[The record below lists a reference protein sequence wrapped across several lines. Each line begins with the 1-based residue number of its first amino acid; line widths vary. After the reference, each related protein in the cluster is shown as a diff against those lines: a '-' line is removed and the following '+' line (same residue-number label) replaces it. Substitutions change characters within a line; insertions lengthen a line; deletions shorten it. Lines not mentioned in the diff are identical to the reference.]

1 MGFGQIDTIYMK
13 KIKNTL
19 PKIGLAYLLVL
30 GLFLLV
36 SPTFSQTKKLPEDVY
51 IQIDNF
57 KNNAIKNRN
66 LGNDNAAATYLN
78 KIAYLYWEYFIYED
92 AVKYFHEVLAINQN
106 AGNSNGSQTVLQN
119 LAFVYSDMEQYDK
132 AIENFEKQL
141 EILKIKNDKQKLTEC
156 YSNLALTYN
165 SNGQYQEA
173 IKVAVIGLELSKNLN
188 HLKLM
193 RSFYGSLYESYDK
206 LGNEKQA
213 KANFELYSS
222 IDKHIQ
228 QQLFAEQQQLNKQ
241 KLQQIEAQKKETE
254 QALVKTQD
262 NLKEVEQISREKQLE
277 INLLNTE
284 NALKE
289 ATLQQAEARMKAERR
304 FIYFLLSVVVFICAL
319 AVLIFRQ
326 NQQKKRANAILKEL
340 NTEIERKNQQILD
353 SIKYASHI
361 QEAILPFEQNL
372 QTDFPDS
379 FVFYKPRDIVS
390 GDFYW
395 HSRFENKVFIA
406 AIDCTGHGV
415 PGAFMSMIG
424 NTLLNEIVNEQR
436 VHKPASVLKQLN
448 EKVVLTLNQDNGH
461 DGFSEDGMDITFC
474 CYHTDTQVLEL
485 ALANHNACMISENKT
500 QIVEGDIFSIGG
512 NVGVDNIKFNNHTF
526 TLNATTSLY
535 MFSDGFQDQFGEVTG
550 QKYMAPRFIRLLES
564 LQNKPFAEHKT
575 LLEQEYN
582 NWKGSSRQIDDVLVI
597 GVRFLK

>member
-1 MGFGQIDTIYMK
+1 MIQS
-13 KIKNTL
+13 KNIV
-19 PKIGLAYLLVL
+19 PKISIAYLLLL
-30 GLFLLV
+30 GSFLLV
-36 SPTFSQTKKLPEDVY
+36 SNAFSQTKKLPEDVY

-78 KIAYLYWEYFIYED
+78 KIAYLYWEYFIYEE
-92 AVKYFHEVLAINQN
+92 AVKYFHEVLTINQN
-106 AGNSNGSQTVLQN
+106 SGNINGTQNVLQN
-119 LAFVYSDMEQYDK
+119 IAFVYSDMEQYDK
-132 AIENFEKQL
+132 AIENFTKQL
-141 EILKIKNDKQKLTEC
+141 EIIKTKNDKLKLTEC

-165 SNGQYQEA
+165 SNAQYQEA
-173 IKVAVIGLELSKNLN
+173 INVANTGLELSKNLN

-193 RSFYGSLYESYDK
+193 RSFYGSLYESYEK
-206 LGNEKQA
+206 LGDEKQA

-228 QQLFAEQQQLNKQ
+228 QQLFAEQQLLNNQ
-241 KLQQIEAQKKETE
+241 KLQQVEAQKKETE

-262 NLKEVEQISREKQLE
+262 TLKEVEQVSREKQLE
-277 INLLNTE
+277 INLLNSE

-289 ATLQQAEARMKAERR
+289 ATLKQAEARMKAERR
-304 FIYFLLSVVVFICAL
+304 FIYFLLSVVLFIGTL
-319 AVLIFRQ
+319 VVLIFKQ
-326 NQQKKRANAILKEL
+326 NQQKKRANAVLQDL

-372 QTDFPDS
+372 QADFPDS
-379 FVFYKPRDIVS
+379 FVLYKPRDIVS

-395 HSRFENKVFIA
+395 HSRFENKIFVA

-424 NTLLNEIVNEQR
+424 NTLLNEIVNEQQ
-436 VHKPASVLKQLN
+436 VHNPAKVLKQLN

-461 DGFSEDGMDITFC
+461 EGFSEDGMDITFC

-512 NVGVDNIKFNNHTF
+512 NVGVDNIKFNNHSF
-526 TLNATTSLY
+526 NINATTSLY
-535 MFSDGFQDQFGEVTG
+535 MFSDGFQDQFRGSSG

-564 LQNKPFAEHKT
+564 LQDKPFNQHKT
-575 LLEQEYN
+575 LLEKEYN
-582 NWKGSSRQIDDVLVI
+582 DWKGSSRQIDDVLVI
-597 GVRFLK
+597 GIQLLKNT